1 MAYFVLLT
9 GDASCNFSIDQT
21 AIFQLTPAR
30 VTVDAIKIRE
40 APSVA
45 GKDTG
50 LTYNK
55 GMSVNYDGYVIRE
68 GYVWIS
74 WISAT
79 THTRRWMACGK
90 ANSAGRNFEPWGTFH

>member
-1 MAYFVLLT
+1 M
-9 GDASCNFSIDQT
+9 
-21 AIFQLTPAR
+21 TPAR

-79 THTRRWMACGK
+79 THPRRWMACGK